1 MVSKFE
7 TPEVTEDSGHTTR
20 VESERI
26 IDTGGNR
33 PTVADLIQMLSDIED
48 KSMEIVAGVSLPD
61 ENGKMVN
68 DTIASLEITE
78 AGVVTRADNKQFVY
92 LGVHLQLC
100 WPRLRRQETEN
111 GYED

>member
-7 TPEVTEDSGHTTR
+7 TSEVNGDTTR
-20 VESERI
+20 AESERI

-33 PTVADLIQMLSDIED
+33 PTVADLIEMLSDIED

-61 ENGKMVN
+61 GNGKMVN

-78 AGVVTRADNKQFVY
+78 AGVITRADNKQFVY
-92 LGVHLQLC
+92 FGVAPAIMLAPAQK
-100 WPRLRRQETEN
+100 T
-111 GYED
+111 GD

>member
-20 VESERI
+20 VDSEGI

-33 PTVADLIQMLSDIED
+33 PTVADLIQMLSGVED

-78 AGVVTRADNKQFVY
+78 AGIITRADNKQFVY
-92 LGVHLQLC
+92 FGVAPAIMLAS
-100 WPRLRRQETEN
+100 TEKT
-111 GYED
+111 GD

>member
-7 TPEVTEDSGHTTR
+7 NPEVNGDTTR
-20 VESERI
+20 VESEGI
-26 IDTGGNR
+26 IDTSGNR

-68 DTIASLEITE
+68 DTIASLELTE
-78 AGVVTRADNKQFVY
+78 AGVITRADNKQFVY
-92 LGVHLQLC
+92 FGVAPAIMLA
-100 WPRLRRQETEN
+100 PTQET
-111 GYED
+111 GD